1 MASNVDHGE
10 IKLGQL
16 LTIALSI
23 AALVLG
29 EPWLLVAL
37 GVAFLLA
44 GTVRALSPFGAVYRL
59 VVRPLGLMRSD
70 YRLDNLQ
77 AHQFGQ
83 LVGVATVAAAW
94 GLIQAGYPAAGWVVV
109 GVLIALTAVSYFGWC
124 IGCFLYYQL
133 NRLGLR
139 GFFGHAPTDRSVFPG
154 RRPRKS
160 G

>member
-1 MASNVDHGE
+1 MASNIDHGE

-16 LTIALSI
+16 LTIALSG
-23 AALVLG
+23 AALALREPLLLVILGIAFVLG
-29 EPWLLVAL
+29 
-37 GVAFLLA
+37 
-44 GTVRALSPFGAVYRL
+44 GTVRWLSPFGAIYRW

-83 LVGVATVAAAW
+83 LVGVATAAAAW
-94 GLIQAGYPAAGWVVV
+94 GLIQAGYPSAGWAVVV
-109 GVLIALTAVSYFGWC
+109 VLIALTAISYFGWC

-154 RRPRKS
+154 RRPRK
-160 G
+160 GE

>member
-23 AALVLG
+23 AALALG
-29 EPWLLVAL
+29 EPWLLVVL

-70 YRLDNLQ
+70 YRLDNPQ

-83 LVGVATVAAAW
+83 LVGVATVAVAW

-124 IGCFLYYQL
+124 IGCFFYYQL